1 MRHVQKARSAIRNAA
16 SMVAA
21 MTKPALKARSAI
33 RNAASMVAAMTKP
46 ALKARSATRNA
57 VSNHFVKIIRPV

>member
-1 MRHVQKARSAIRNAA
+1 VVNARSVSTADVSRVAATMRHVQ
-16 SMVAA
+16 
-21 MTKPALKARSAI
+21 KARSAI